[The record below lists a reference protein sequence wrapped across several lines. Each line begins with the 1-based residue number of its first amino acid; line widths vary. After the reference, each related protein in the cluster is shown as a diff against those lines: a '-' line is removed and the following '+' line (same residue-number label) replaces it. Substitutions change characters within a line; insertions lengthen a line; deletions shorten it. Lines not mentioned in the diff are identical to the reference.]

1 MSFHVRDPETDALVR
16 SYAEEKRV
24 GIDDAIKLAVTRAR
38 EADEAALAEKLAK
51 MQAIVDEVSTWPRTG
66 LKADKA
72 FFDELYED

>member
-1 MSFHVRDPETDALVR
+1 MAFHVRDPEADAMLR

-24 GIDDAIKLAVTRAR
+24 GITDAIKLAVTRAR
-38 EADEAALAEKLAK
+38 EADQAARAEKLKK

-72 FFDELYED
+72 FFDDLNDD